1 MKDLEALAIF
11 PYSGHA
17 MLMGKT
23 RYAWQDDES
32 ILALFAAKDA
42 RAAYLDFV
50 RAGLAQGRRPDL
62 SGGGLMRTHGGWT
75 EISKSPQRLKGDVRV
90 LGDSQFVLDVLSQ
103 AQQELEHRYRLKI
116 MGVDFPF
123 VERRVLE
130 LCGLSPD
137 DLYSRGRQK
146 QRAAARGLLCFW
158 AVRELGMSQTE
169 LSGRLRMTQPGI
181 ASAVAR
187 GQRLAKEKGYL
198 LFAAAPR

>member
-1 MKDLEALAIF
+1 MAIF

-17 MLMGKT
+17 TLMGKT

-90 LGDSQFVLDVLSQ
+90 LGDSQFVLDVLSR

-130 LCGLSPD
+130 LCGLAPD

-146 QRAAARGLLCFW
+146 QRAAARGSSAF
-158 AVRELGMSQTE
+158 
-169 LSGRLRMTQPGI
+169 GRSVN
-181 ASAVAR
+181 SAC
-187 GQRLAKEKGYL
+187 
-198 LFAAAPR
+198 PRPSFQGA